1 MSVSLQHLPLTI
13 PIDQIAA
20 FCRRHHIRQ
29 LALFGSV
36 LRDDFGPDS
45 DVDVLVEF
53 EPGADETL
61 TLLDLAGMQSDLSKL
76 FQRDVDLVLRDGL
89 KPLIKDEVLR
99 TLEVIYAV

>member
-1 MSVSLQHLPLTI
+1 MQPKIEI
-13 PIDQIAA
+13 PAPEITA

-53 EPGADETL
+53 EPGVDDSL
-61 TLLDLAGMQSDLSKL
+61 TLLDLAGMQSELAAII
-76 FQRDVDLVLRDGL
+76 QREVDLVLKDGI
-89 KPLIKDEVLR
+89 KPFIREEVLHNAA
-99 TLEVIYAV
+99 VIYAV